1 MTVVVVD
8 AETGLVTLRD
18 YFAVDDSGRVINP
31 MIVEGQL
38 HGAIAQG
45 AGQALIES
53 CVYDT
58 ATGQLLS
65 GSFMDYGMPRA
76 SDLPSFCTDFQ
87 ETPAPSNP
95 LGAKGAGESGTLG
108 APPAI
113 VNAVSDAL
121 NHLGVHHVDMPLTPD
136 RIWQA
141 LKDRPELRA

>member
-1 MTVVVVD
+1 MYVGESIKRREDARFLTGRGTYVD
-8 AETGLVTLRD
+8 
-18 YFAVDDSGRVINP
+18 
-31 MIVEGQL
+31 
-38 HGAIAQG
+38 
-45 AGQALIES
+45 
-53 CVYDT
+53 
-58 ATGQLLS
+58 
-65 GSFMDYGMPRA
+65 DYGMPRA
-76 SDLPSFCTDFQ
+76 SDLPSFRTDFQ

-121 NHLGVHHVDMPLTPD
+121 NHLGVHHIDMPLTPD

>member
-1 MTVVVVD
+1 MVVVD